1 MSHCHRYIIHN
12 RNTRN
17 YENDN
22 ACDNKRTIVLTI
34 TFLLGSGLLG
44 AKSGHKREIA
54 HFVCFVQFFIGKS
67 VTIEKCDN
75 TITNFTLVRNKGYS
89 ERKNVFTVPFN
100 LHYRHT
106 REEIYEQINRFA
118 ALLPHISGMPSKV

>member
-1 MSHCHRYIIHN
+1 M
-12 RNTRN
+12 
-17 YENDN
+17 
-22 ACDNKRTIVLTI
+22 TI

-44 AKSGHKREIA
+44 AKSGRKRQIA

-89 ERKNVFTVPFN
+89 GRKSVFPVPFN

-106 REEIYEQINRFA
+106 REAIYGQTNRFA
-118 ALLPHISGMPSKV
+118 DLLPHNSGMLNKV